1 MLNPH
6 FDRLIFS
13 KQLLAFAFLFTPL
26 IALELHAQ
34 KAFSGQ
40 QQTIINT
47 IQTSYVE
54 GLMNE
59 GDTMKID
66 QGFHPSFVMTG
77 LGDKDELW
85 VHPIDK
91 WRAQKIEARKAGKLP
106 RPAEKTVTLNYH
118 FIDITGN
125 TAVAKVDYNEGGITT
140 YVDYISLYRI
150 NGQWRIIS
158 KIFHKVE

>member
-1 MLNPH
+1 MSTFLKSSFSAKRRVGFMLLFLLLLGFEVCAQN
-6 FDRLIFS
+6 DFS
-13 KQLLAFAFLFTPL
+13 
-26 IALELHAQ
+26 EDQ
-34 KAFSGQ
+34 KAV
-40 QQTIINT
+40 IKT

-59 GDTMKID
+59 GDTVKID

-77 LGDKDELW
+77 LSEKDGLW

-91 WRAQKIEARKAGKLP
+91 WRAQKIEARKVGKLP

-125 TAVAKVDYNEGGITT
+125 TAVAKVDYKEGGITT

-150 NGQWRIIS
+150 NGQWQIIS

>member
-1 MLNPH
+1 MLLFLLLLGFEVCAQNN
-6 FDRLIFS
+6 FS
-13 KQLLAFAFLFTPL
+13 
-26 IALELHAQ
+26 EDQ
-34 KAFSGQ
+34 KSV
-40 QQTIINT
+40 IKT

-59 GDTMKID
+59 GDTLKID
-66 QGFHPSFVMTG
+66 QGFHSSFVMTG
-77 LGDKDELW
+77 LSEKGELW

-91 WRAQKIEARKAGKLP
+91 WRSQKIAARKAGKLP

-150 NGQWRIIS
+150 NGQWKIIS